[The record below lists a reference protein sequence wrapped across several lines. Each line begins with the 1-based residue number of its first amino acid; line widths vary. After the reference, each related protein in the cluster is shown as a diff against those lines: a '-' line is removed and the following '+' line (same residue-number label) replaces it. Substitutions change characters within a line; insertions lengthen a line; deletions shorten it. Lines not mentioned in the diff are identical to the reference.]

1 MRIESPFIV
10 IAILLLSNPLM
21 SQQFVADSSVAK
33 EERLRYI
40 PVEYINKARS
50 ELVIAYQHTSH
61 GTHVAR
67 GVFGLQDY
75 KMGDTILFGVSTNP
89 AADSLEFRDNV
100 LEDYAPPGVTAVD
113 LSVDETAFIQ
123 TTRNYL
129 DAPENVSVN
138 VVMWSWC
145 DIEGHDVAGNYLP
158 GMDLLI
164 SEYGPGG
171 TKIGIGEGLREDSV
185 TFIRMTG
192 HANVNANVG
201 DTLRTKE
208 QADTITSYS
217 IAHQQYC
224 LDYYSIDTHDMD
236 DNYWEDAGDDGN
248 SAAYGGNFYHDWQDS
263 HTLGEDYYENKIS
276 PGGSVAYGEHT
287 TQHITSNRKAY
298 AMWWILARIA
308 GWDGSYP
315 VNEIQL
321 FPLRDTAQVMTG
333 DTLQFSALVLPDFAN
348 NQELAW
354 SIIDGEGSASI
365 STEGLLRGG
374 KPGSVQVIV
383 MAMDGSGVTDTIDL
397 TITDPLVPVT
407 NITLT
412 TAGGISEMDAGTT
425 LQCSA
430 TVEPDT
436 ASNPLIL
443 WSVNNLSG
451 SAQVSPDGLV
461 SALTEGNVEV
471 IATAEDGSLVAD
483 TVLLDIQGIVI
494 LVSDIEIASSGG
506 ATSVV
511 SGEDLQ
517 FTATVLP
524 VDATNPVLAWSVING
539 TGSATISSE
548 GLLIAGS
555 LGTVEVV
562 AMATDISGLG
572 DTMQITILEMGVP
585 VTGITIST
593 AGGTTEFYE
602 GNTLQCSASVLPVD
616 ATNPAVE
623 WSVLNGT
630 GSASID
636 GDGLLTAILA
646 GTIEV
651 VAMATDTSGVADTL
665 SLSITYPAVPVTDI
679 AVASAGGL
687 TEVDEGSTLQ
697 YSATVLPVDASSPAV
712 EWSVLN
718 GTGSASI
725 DADGLLTA
733 LLAGT
738 IEVVAT
744 ATDGSD
750 VADTLSLSIQ
760 SLAILVSEITIAS
773 AGGDSVVEVPS
784 TLQFTASVIP
794 SNATNPTVEW
804 SVINGTGTATICEC
818 AILYPLTP
826 GTVDVVATARD
837 ASGISGMFAVTIMG
851 PDGVFDETGGSTII
865 LYPNPSMGKFY
876 LNVGE
881 LHIERLEVISAGG
894 SVVLELAPDPG
905 DRLIALDLSDRQPG
919 VYLLRTFSENHSYI
933 HRIVI
938 SR

>member
-1 MRIESPFIV
+1 MIRIEIPFIV

-21 SQQFVADSSVAK
+21 SQQFLADSSVAK

-75 KMGDTILFGVSTNP
+75 KMGDTILFGVSESP

-129 DAPENVSVN
+129 DAPENASVN

-145 DIEGHDVAGNYLP
+145 NIEDHDVAGNYLP
-158 GMDLLI
+158 GMDSLI
-164 SEYGPGG
+164 SEYGAGG
-171 TKIGIGEGLREDSV
+171 TKIGTGEGLREDSV

-192 HANVNANVG
+192 HANVDANVG
-201 DTLRTKE
+201 DTLRAKE

-248 SAAYGGNFYHDWQDS
+248 SSAYGGNFYHDWQDS
-263 HTLGEDYYENKIS
+263 HILGVDYYENKIS
-276 PGGSVAYGEHT
+276 PGGAVVFGEHT

-348 NQELAW
+348 NQELSW
-354 SIIDGEGSASI
+354 SVIDGEGSASI

-383 MAMDGSGVTDTIDL
+383 MAMDGSGVTDTLDL

-407 NITLT
+407 TITLT

-430 TVEPDT
+430 SVEPDT
-436 ASNPLIL
+436 ASNPVVL
-443 WSVNNLSG
+443 WSVNNLTG
-451 SAQVSPDGLV
+451 SAQVGPDGLV

-483 TVLLDIQGIVI
+483 TVQLSIQGIVI

-524 VDATNPVLAWSVING
+524 VDATNPVLAWSVVNG

-548 GLLIAGS
+548 GLLTAGS
-555 LGTVEVV
+555 PGTVEVV

-572 DTMQITILEMGVP
+572 DTISLSIIEMEVP

-593 AGGTTEFYE
+593 AGG
-602 GNTLQCSASVLPVD
+602 
-616 ATNPAVE
+616 
-623 WSVLNGT
+623 
-630 GSASID
+630 
-636 GDGLLTAILA
+636 LTD
-646 GTIEV
+646 V
-651 VAMATDTSGVADTL
+651 
-665 SLSITYPAVPVTDI
+665 Y
-679 AVASAGGL
+679 
-687 TEVDEGSTLQ
+687 EGSTLQ
-697 YSATVLPVDASSPAV
+697 YSAAVLPVDASSQAV
-712 EWSVLN
+712 EWSVVD
-718 GTGSASI
+718 GSGSASI

-733 LLAGT
+733 ILSGT
-738 IEVVAT
+738 IDVVAT
-744 ATDGSD
+744 ATDGTG
-750 VADTLSLSIQ
+750 VADSLSLSIQ

-773 AGGDSVVEVPS
+773 DGGDSVVEVPS
-784 TLQFTASVIP
+784 TIQFTASVLP
-794 SNATNPTVEW
+794 SNASNPTVEW

-826 GTVDVVATARD
+826 GTVEVVATARD
-837 ASGISGMFAVTIMG
+837 ASGISGTFAVTIMG
-851 PDGVFDETGGSTII
+851 PDGVFDETNGSTII

-876 LNVGE
+876 LNVGDM
-881 LHIERLEVISAGG
+881 HVDRLEVISAGG
-894 SVVLELAPDPG
+894 SMVLELAPDPG
-905 DRLIALDLSDRQPG
+905 DSLIEMDLSDRQPG
-919 VYLLRTFSENHSYI
+919 VYLVRAFSEDHSYI